1 MEYIMDSRR
10 YIKPKTVTPY
20 SLYYYVLSILRIKLL
35 SQSIYLY
42 ILEVKLYLI
51 LNFKLQGL
59 ISLLVYYFLLEL
71 LGYRYYSLRVLSCI
85 AELTYNI
92 IRYLD
97 K

>member
-1 MEYIMDSRR
+1 MEHIVDSRR

-20 SLYYYVLSILRIKLL
+20 SLYYYVLSILHVKLL
-35 SQSIYLY
+35 GQSIYLY

-51 LNFKLQGL
+51 PNLELQGL
-59 ISLLVYYFLLEL
+59 ISPLVHYFLLEL
-71 LGYRYYSLRVLSCI
+71 LGYYYYSLYILSYI

-92 IRYLD
+92 IYYLD

>member
-1 MEYIMDSRR
+1 MEYIIDSQR

-20 SLYYYVLSILRIKLL
+20 SLYYYILSILYIELL

-42 ILEVKLYLI
+42 ILEVELYLI
-51 LNFKLQGL
+51 PNLKLWGL
-59 ISLLVYYFLLEL
+59 ISLPVHYFLLEL
-71 LGYRYYSLRVLSCI
+71 LGYRYYSLYVLSYI
-85 AELTYNI
+85 TELTYNI